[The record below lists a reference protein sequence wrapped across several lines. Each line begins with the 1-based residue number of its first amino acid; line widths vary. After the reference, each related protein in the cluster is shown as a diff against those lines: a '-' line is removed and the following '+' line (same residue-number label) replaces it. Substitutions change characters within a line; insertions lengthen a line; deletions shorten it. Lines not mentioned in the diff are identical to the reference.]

1 MRRRPVHCTTSV
13 PPSEEEE
20 EEEEEGSRGGGPRYI
35 VRPSK
40 QTERRKPLIEYCEKW
55 EEVEQTSN
63 ENLVRFRDE
72 KTTG

>member
-20 EEEEEGSRGGGPRYI
+20 ERSRGGGPRYI

-63 ENLVRFRDE
+63 ENLVRFGDE
-72 KTTG
+72 KSTG